1 MKKKSDL
8 KLRRHTH
15 VCLFLTVPSAPTQ
28 EGLNDGDGDDGD
40 DFNLLGRQAE
50 AALVVVCRLLIVMPS
65 LVAEHRL
72 YVCGLL

>member
-50 AALVVVCRLLIVMPS
+50 AQEGQATCPWS
-65 LVAEHRL
+65 
-72 YVCGLL
+72 